1 MESIKQEILELRKEV
16 VTLKAGMEHL
26 TALVEALV
34 AAQVNPPM
42 MEERMAKV
50 FLETLNSFFPKG
62 TVVSTPADFHREV
75 DMKALL
81 EKDVRKEC
89 LFEEGNS
96 AGSVKKFG
104 NDFSKKR
111 IRGGNNH
118 HQHHHVSYIIPVSN
132 SIHATPDYQQSTR
145 QQAPPLNEQNQ
156 SRKPNFDPIPMTY
169 TELFPALIHKNLVQT
184 RSPPPIPEKI
194 PWWYNADVTCA
205 FHQDA
210 PGHSLE
216 DCWAL
221 KVEVQRLTRA
231 GILSFRDIG
240 PDVQAN
246 SLPKHE

>member
-16 VTLKAGMEHL
+16 ITMKAGMEHL

-34 AAQVNPPM
+34 AFQVNPPM

-75 DMKALL
+75 GMKALL

-132 SIHATPDYQQSTR
+132 SIHAIPDYHQSTR
-145 QQAPPLNEQNQ
+145 QQALPPNEQNQ
-156 SRKPNFDPIPMTY
+156 SQKGNFDPIPMTY
-169 TELFPALIHKNLVQT
+169 TKLYPALICKNLVQI
-184 RSPPPIPEKI
+184 RSPPPVPKKL
-194 PWWYNADVTCA
+194 PWLYKVDATCA
-205 FHQDA
+205 FHQNA
-210 PGHSLE
+210 LGHGLE
-216 DCWAL
+216 DCWPL
-221 KVEVQRLTRA
+221 K
-231 GILSFRDIG
+231 I
-240 PDVQAN
+240 
-246 SLPKHE
+246 

>member
-42 MEERMAKV
+42 MEERIEKV
-50 FLETLNSFFPKG
+50 FLETLNSSFPKRI
-62 TVVSTPADFHREV
+62 VVRAPADFHREV

-96 AGSVKKFG
+96 AGSMKKFG

-118 HQHHHVSYIIPVSN
+118 HQHQHVSYVIPVSN
-132 SIHATPDYQQSTR
+132 SVHAIPDYQQSTR
-145 QQAPPLNEQNQ
+145 QRAPPLNEENQ
-156 SRKPNFDPIPMTY
+156 SQKGNFDPIP
-169 TELFPALIHKNLVQT
+169 
-184 RSPPPIPEKI
+184 
-194 PWWYNADVTCA
+194 
-205 FHQDA
+205 
-210 PGHSLE
+210 
-216 DCWAL
+216 
-221 KVEVQRLTRA
+221 
-231 GILSFRDIG
+231 
-240 PDVQAN
+240 
-246 SLPKHE
+246 

>member
-50 FLETLNSFFPKG
+50 FLETLSSFFPKG

-75 DMKALL
+75 DMKVLL

-111 IRGGNNH
+111 ENQGRKQSSPTSSCFLCH
-118 HQHHHVSYIIPVSN
+118 SYIQFSSCNPRLSAEY
-132 SIHATPDYQQSTR
+132 SSTR
-145 QQAPPLNEQNQ
+145 F
-156 SRKPNFDPIPMTY
+156 S
-169 TELFPALIHKNLVQT
+169 TE
-184 RSPPPIPEKI
+184 
-194 PWWYNADVTCA
+194 
-205 FHQDA
+205 
-210 PGHSLE
+210 
-216 DCWAL
+216 
-221 KVEVQRLTRA
+221 RA
-231 GILSFRDIG
+231 KS
-240 PDVQAN
+240 
-246 SLPKHE
+246 

>member
-75 DMKALL
+75 GMKALL

-104 NDFSKKR
+104 NDFSKKI

-118 HQHHHVSYIIPVSN
+118 HQHQNVSYVIPVSN
-132 SIHATPDYQQSTR
+132 SVHAIPDYQQNTH
-145 QQAPPLNEQNQ
+145 QQAFPSNEQNQ
-156 SRKPNFDPIPMTY
+156 PQKGNFDPIPMTY
-169 TELFPALIHKNLVQT
+169 AELFPALVHKNLVQT

-194 PWWYNADVTCA
+194 PWWYNANVTCA
-205 FHQDA
+205 FHQNA
-210 PGHSLE
+210 PGHDL
-216 DCWAL
+216 DNCWPL
-221 KVEVQRLTRA
+221 KNEVQRLIHA
-231 GILSFRDIG
+231 GILTFQDVG
-240 PDVQAN
+240 YDVQAN
-246 SLPKHE
+246 SLPKHD

>member
-1 MESIKQEILELRKEV
+1 MESIKQEILELREEV

-42 MEERMAKV
+42 MEEKMAKV

-75 DMKALL
+75 GMKALL

-104 NDFSKKR
+104 NDFSKKI

-118 HQHHHVSYIIPVSN
+118 HVSYVIPVSN
-132 SIHATPDYQQSTR
+132 SVHAIPDYRQSTR
-145 QQAPPLNEQNQ
+145 QQDSPPNEQNQ
-156 SRKPNFDPIPMTY
+156 PQKGNFDPIPMTY
-169 TELFPALIHKNLVQT
+169 AELFPALIHKNLVRT
-184 RSPPPIPEKI
+184 RSPPPIPE
-194 PWWYNADVTCA
+194 
-205 FHQDA
+205 
-210 PGHSLE
+210 
-216 DCWAL
+216 
-221 KVEVQRLTRA
+221 
-231 GILSFRDIG
+231 
-240 PDVQAN
+240 
-246 SLPKHE
+246 